1 MVEYACAMV
10 LMRMRRNVEPITV
23 LVTAGLWLRHGN
35 KVQIV
40 YVINLHLIGWESTK
54 FLHIQ
59 RADVMTFPTVCGVHV
74 YD

>member
-1 MVEYACAMV
+1 MDEYACAMV

-35 KVQIV
+35 KVDII
-40 YVINLHLIGWESTK
+40 YVINLHLIGWE
-54 FLHIQ
+54 